1 MATSR
6 KPVFSNMK
14 KRTLVDDT
22 GGIPG
27 GGAGLHQMAPR
38 NVVADRSGS
47 RGARKHG
54 QKGKDELFSF
64 DKQNL
69 DIFSLPAGAAAG
81 GGGRGIRGLA
91 GSRKARPP
99 KPLHSASSDPAAP
112 KGTEGAT
119 TTVAG
124 SLSKIFTPQPAQAAI
139 AESLSVNN
147 ATGMLLGSDM
157 QVCCDQV
164 SSSCV
169 LFRVSTYFSPRP
181 TSNRN

>member
-6 KPVFSNMK
+6 KPVSSNMK
-14 KRTLVDDT
+14 KSTLVDDT
-22 GGIPG
+22 GSMPNG
-27 GGAGLHQMAPR
+27 GVGLHQMAPR
-38 NVVADRSGS
+38 SIVGDRSGS

-69 DIFSLPAGAAAG
+69 EMFLLPAGVEAG

-99 KPLHSASSDPAAP
+99 KPLHSASTDPAAP

-124 SLSKIFTPQPAQAAI
+124 SLSKIFAPQPAQAAI
-139 AESLSVNN
+139 AESLSANN
-147 ATGMLLGSDM
+147 ATGMHA
-157 QVCCDQV
+157 
-164 SSSCV
+164 
-169 LFRVSTYFSPRP
+169 PIE
-181 TSNRN
+181 

>member
-1 MATSR
+1 M
-6 KPVFSNMK
+6 
-14 KRTLVDDT
+14 VDGTGSMT
-22 GGIPG
+22 GGG
-27 GGAGLHQMAPR
+27 GGLHQMAPR
-38 NVVADRSGS
+38 SIVADRPGSG
-47 RGARKHG
+47 GARKHG

-69 DIFSLPAGAAAG
+69 DMFSLPAGAAAG

-99 KPLHSASSDPAAP
+99 KPLHSASTDPAAP

-147 ATGMLLGSDM
+147 ATGMLLASDM
-157 QVCCDQV
+157 QVCCGRV
-164 SSSCV
+164 SSPCV
-169 LFRVSTYFSPRP
+169 RFRVSSYFSPRP
-181 TSNRN
+181 TSDRNQHT